1 MSTNPSGAAPG
12 TPDSS
17 DVVEGAIG
25 SALLRDPATSG
36 PEGAELDKLEPI
48 AVDDAKAPDPAD
60 DESS

>member
-1 MSTNPSGAAPG
+1 MPTNASSAVPVA
-12 TPDSS
+12 PDSS

-48 AVDDAKAPDPAD
+48 ALDDPTAPDPAD

>member
-1 MSTNPSGAAPG
+1 MPTNASSAGPVA
-12 TPDSS
+12 PDSS

-48 AVDDAKAPDPAD
+48 ALDDTRAPDPAD

>member
-1 MSTNPSGAAPG
+1 MPKNARSAVPLA
-12 TPDSS
+12 PDSS